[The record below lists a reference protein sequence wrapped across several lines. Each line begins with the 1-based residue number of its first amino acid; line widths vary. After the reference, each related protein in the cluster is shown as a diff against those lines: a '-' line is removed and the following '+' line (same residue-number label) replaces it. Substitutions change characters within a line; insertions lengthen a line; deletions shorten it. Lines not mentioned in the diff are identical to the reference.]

1 MMNRLIA
8 KSKDKN
14 LSEEYREACWQV
26 ACEISKEHGDWWLPD
41 DMYANRLVNR
51 QLEKKRIEEYKEDH
65 PQTVE
70 EFRKW
75 ADRQSEITSEFSKA
89 KIDKYLDV
97 RRKLNNQIEKQI
109 NRYKDEIRKLYERI
123 KRNEIQTQ
131 KDVNELH
138 NIFGDPF

>member
-1 MMNRLIA
+1 MNRLIA

-14 LSEEYREACWQV
+14 LSEEYREACRQV
-26 ACEISKEHGDWWLPD
+26 ALEISKEHGDWWVPD
-41 DMYANRLVNR
+41 EMYAGRMVNHSLER
-51 QLEKKRIEEYKEDH
+51 QRVKEYKEDH

-75 ADRQSEITSEFSKA
+75 AERQSEITANFSKA
-89 KIDKYLDV
+89 KIDRYIAA
-97 RRKLNNQIEKQI
+97 RKKVNNQIEKQI
-109 NRYKDEIRKLYERI
+109 EMYKDEIKKMCQLI
-123 KRNEIQTQ
+123 KRNDIQTQ

>member
-1 MMNRLIA
+1 
-8 KSKDKN
+8 
-14 LSEEYREACWQV
+14 
-26 ACEISKEHGDWWLPD
+26 
-41 DMYANRLVNR
+41 MYANRLVNR

-75 ADRQSEITSEFSKA
+75 ADRQSEITAEFSKA
-89 KIDKYLDV
+89 KIDRYIDV
-97 RRKLNNQIEKQI
+97 RKKVNNQIEKQI
-109 NRYKDEIRKLYERI
+109 EKYKDEIRLLYQRI
-123 KRNEIQTQ
+123 KQNEIRTQ